1 MRQQYGHRNSNNS
14 NNEHLGVLGVL
25 GVLGAKDFSFGKD
38 TVKFG
43 VKKGVSKS

>member
-14 NNEHLGVLGVL
+14 NNEHLGVL

>member
-1 MRQQYGHRNSNNS
+1 MRQQYGHINSNNS
-14 NNEHLGVLGVL
+14 NNEHLGVL